1 MKYPMRVL
9 GQMGFEGSLMINNA
23 DYTSLGIGENVVTSF
38 EIDTDGDDH
47 YEEDISNVMKEP
59 IWFLRMIFEEV
70 EDWDLFEI

>member
-1 MKYPMRVL
+1 MRVL

>member
-1 MKYPMRVL
+1 MKYPMRIL